1 MKPKPWLLIPLFLLA
16 LPGLAAKDQVTG
28 TFTVQ
33 GKTTVLRHVYAS
45 LDADPGDPGT
55 KYVVLLL
62 SDEPIAEE
70 DRRSSRIAE
79 LAREGRL
86 HAVKVRWRV
95 GYDDLAAVPYHQ
107 AVAET
112 GTTVRGMGK
121 IDLKAFDDDNVD
133 AKVGSR
139 RLGQDWHYSAHVKA
153 ALRHGGTAEI
163 EPAMKVEMEK
173 GTRSHSMQPQPGE
186 AGDPILAIKKQ
197 LGQQGYEFDTP
208 NLIHAIHEGD
218 VAAVRLFMKGGMDP
232 NFVAKDDGRHP
243 MLIAAMSCSL
253 EDNSKATPILLALL
267 QAKGDPDAKDDNNS
281 TALLWAASSC
291 DAEVIRAM
299 IKAGADVNARA
310 KGSAT
315 PLMMAEVSNR
325 TEIAEILKAAGAK
338 PWRR

>member
-1 MKPKPWLLIPLFLLA
+1 MKPKPWLPLIALFLLA
-16 LPGLAAKDQVTG
+16 LPALAAKDQVTG

-33 GKTTVLRHVYAS
+33 GKTTVFRHVYAS
-45 LDADPGDPGT
+45 LDADPDDRES

-62 SDEPIAEE
+62 SDQPIAKE

-86 HAVKVRWRV
+86 HALKVRWRI

-112 GTTVRGMGK
+112 GTTVRGMGT
-121 IDLKAFDDDNVD
+121 IDLQGLDDKNVD
-133 AKVGSR
+133 AKVASKKLR
-139 RLGQDWHYSAHVKA
+139 QDWHYSAHVKA
-153 ALRHGGTAEI
+153 ALLQGGTVEI
-163 EPAMKVEMEK
+163 EPVMKVEMEK
-173 GTRSHSMQPQPGE
+173 ETQSHSMEPSQP
-186 AGDPILAIKKQ
+186 AGNPITAIKKQ
-197 LGQQGYEFDTP
+197 LGRKGYEFDTP

-218 VAAVRLFMKGGMDP
+218 VEAVRLFMKAGMDP
-232 NFVAKDDGRHP
+232 NFVDKEDGRHP
-243 MLIAAMSCSL
+243 MLIAATSCSAT
-253 EDNSKATPILLALL
+253 DNAKATPILLALL
-267 QAKGDPDAKDDNNS
+267 QAKGDPNAKDDNNS
-281 TALLWAASSC
+281 TALLWAVTSC

-325 TEIAEILKAAGAK
+325 TEIAEILKKAGAK
-338 PWRR
+338 PWR

>member
-1 MKPKPWLLIPLFLLA
+1 MKPKPWLPPIALFLLA
-16 LPGLAAKDQVTG
+16 LPALAAKDQVTG

-33 GKTTVLRHVYAS
+33 GKATVLRHVYAS
-45 LDADPGDPGT
+45 LDDDPGHRET

-62 SDEPIAEE
+62 SDQPIPEE
-70 DRRSSRIAE
+70 DRHSPRIAE

-86 HAVKVRWRV
+86 HAVKIRWRV
-95 GYDDLAAVPYHQ
+95 GYDDLAAVPFHE
-107 AVAET
+107 AVAES
-112 GTTVRGMGK
+112 GTTVRGQGT
-121 IDLKAFDDDNVD
+121 IDLQAFDDKNVD
-133 AKVGSR
+133 AKVASK

-153 ALRHGGTAEI
+153 ALRQGGTVEI
-163 EPAMKVEMEK
+163 EPEMQRESET
-173 GTRSHSMQPQPGE
+173 TRSHSMQPQTGG
-186 AGDPILAIKKQ
+186 AGDSIPAIKKQ
-197 LGQQGYEFDTP
+197 LGGRGYEFDTP

-218 VAAVRLFMKGGMDP
+218 VGAVRLFLKGGMDP

-267 QAKGDPDAKDDNNS
+267 QAKGDPNAKDDNNA
-281 TALLWAASSC
+281 TALLWAVSSC

-325 TEIAEILKAAGAK
+325 TEIAEILKQAGAK